1 MDANKLSNETMPR
14 PKKNADE
21 KMSEPVRFWT
31 TPHNRDQ
38 LTSKSQ
44 AAGLGEAEFL
54 RRLIDA
60 TPLPSSVT
68 ASDPAKIAA
77 LNAYAVALG
86 KIGNNVNQ
94 LSAASHQGRDFV
106 QFWREIGDEL
116 QADLLN
122 AREALKNALESS

>member
-1 MDANKLSNETMPR
+1 MPR

-21 KMSEPVRFWT
+21 RRTERFNLRYTIAERETVRDLASR
-31 TPHNRDQ
+31 H
-38 LTSKSQ
+38 
-44 AAGLGEAEFL
+44 GLDEMEFQ
-54 RRLIDA
+54 RRRILG

-94 LSAASHQGRDFV
+94 LARASHRGSDFTRYW
-106 QFWREIGDEL
+106 QAIGDEL
-116 QADLLN
+116 QADLMN
-122 AREALKNALESS
+122 AREALKTALEDSGL